1 MSIVTKIEEL
11 TRQHK
16 GLVQE
21 RQRLS
26 QELAIVEANIH
37 RVQGALAVLKQLED
51 EQPSP
56 NGKVKAKD
64 KDITQMN
71 IAPALPGGDR

>member
-1 MSIVTKIEEL
+1 MSIATKTEEF
-11 TRQHK
+11 TRQHE

-21 RQRLS
+21 RQRLA

-56 NGKVKAKD
+56 NGKVK
-64 KDITQMN
+64 
-71 IAPALPGGDR
+71 DRVEA